1 MDLINLS
8 SRTRNTEYFD
18 RSHDME
24 TALAWNA
31 VKKSLAEA
39 GREDLFAYIKSVK
52 VTEKYITITTHK
64 PIVNAEIKLYS
75 EDICSRFHGSMK
87 LFGEQKIMKKVRL
100 G

>member
-1 MDLINLS
+1 MELINLS
-8 SRTRNTEYFD
+8 SRTRNAEYFD

-31 VKKSLAEA
+31 VKKSLTEA
-39 GREDLFAYIKSVK
+39 GREDIFVHIKSVK

-75 EDICSRFHGSMK
+75 EDICAQLHESMK
-87 LFGEQKIMKKVRL
+87 IFGDQKKCLRL
-100 G
+100 A